1 VRDRVA
7 EIADDKF
14 EDRKVR
20 LLAARRQRP
29 LRVNT

>member
-1 VRDRVA
+1 VRDRIA

-20 LLAARRQRP
+20 VLAARRQRP
-29 LRVNT
+29 LHR